1 VQLFL
6 ITGGGAAALAFLVG
20 LAFARSAFSLLLVA
34 AGGAFIAMAY
44 HAFAASG
51 ELMHAAANANL
62 LSWLAGTILAARLRA
77 LQWLDE
83 LDALDAQEAA

>member
-20 LAFARSAFSLLLVA
+20 VAFARNVLSLLLVA
-34 AGGAFIAMAY
+34 AAGAFIVVAY
-44 HAFAASG
+44 HAFAAPG

-62 LSWLAGTILAARLRA
+62 LSWLAGTVLAARARA
-77 LQWLDE
+77 LEWVDE
-83 LDALDAQEAA
+83 LDSLDAQEAT